1 MNHHQ
6 QEYTHSPIKSIKSSS
21 IPATTF
27 HFFPWLPIELRFE
40 IWRLCLPHRV
50 CEKDLAIYDT
60 LFDLPDDDTP
70 CFLYQTA
77 EVNGRPRQL

>member
-6 QEYTHSPIKSIKSSS
+6 QEYTHGPIKSIKSSS

-27 HFFPWLPIELRFE
+27 HLFPWLPIDLRFE

-50 CEKDLAIYDT
+50 CEKDQPYIGSYSISGI
-60 LFDLPDDDTP
+60 
-70 CFLYQTA
+70 
-77 EVNGRPRQL
+77 EIRQYHASSIRQVR